1 MIKKY
6 QKYLINVYI
15 KTFIIVMIIFF
26 GLSFVL
32 NLFEELKFFEKYNV
46 GTFYPLILTALNTPS
61 IILELLPFITLISSM
76 FFFIFLN
83 DRNEIE
89 ILIANGINYL
99 KVLFVVLIMTGLIGI
114 ISITAYYTLAA
125 KLKSNYLIMKNKYT
139 AGNEYLAIVNDS
151 GLWIKEEINGE
162 VNIINAQNFKENI
175 LENITISKLD
185 NQFKTNKVIISPS
198 GDVSKNIWKI
208 KNAKIYDKDGSNKSL
223 DKLEYNSNF
232 NGEMISNLF
241 SNLNSLNLLE
251 LHNLSK
257 TYKKIGYSTT
267 EIKIHLNK
275 MYSIPL
281 YIILMAM
288 IGSLVMLRLKQ
299 VKSKFFVIIIGVFLS
314 VIVYYIN
321 YFSILFGEN
330 EVLPVEISVWVPHLL
345 LLLVCSLG
353 MVRINE
359 I

>member
-1 MIKKY
+1 
-6 QKYLINVYI
+6 
-15 KTFIIVMIIFF
+15 
-26 GLSFVL
+26 
-32 NLFEELKFFEKYNV
+32 
-46 GTFYPLILTALNTPS
+46 
-61 IILELLPFITLISSM
+61 
-76 FFFIFLN
+76 
-83 DRNEIE
+83 
-89 ILIANGINYL
+89 
-99 KVLFVVLIMTGLIGI
+99 
-114 ISITAYYTLAA
+114 
-125 KLKSNYLIMKNKYT
+125 
-139 AGNEYLAIVNDS
+139 
-151 GLWIKEEINGE
+151 
-162 VNIINAQNFKENI
+162 
-175 LENITISKLD
+175 
-185 NQFKTNKVIISPS
+185 
-198 GDVSKNIWKI
+198 
-208 KNAKIYDKDGSNKSL
+208 
-223 DKLEYNSNF
+223 
-232 NGEMISNLF
+232 MISNLF